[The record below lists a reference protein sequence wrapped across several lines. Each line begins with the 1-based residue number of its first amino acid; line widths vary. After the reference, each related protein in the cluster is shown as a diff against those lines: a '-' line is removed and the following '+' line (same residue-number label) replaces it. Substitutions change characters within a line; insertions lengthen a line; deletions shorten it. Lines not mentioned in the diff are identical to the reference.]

1 MLIALVK
8 ITNKSR
14 HTVAFITLSL
24 CKGHRCALRYIY
36 QGVLVAITYLEILDT
51 TVTIG
56 LGALTSGVTTWNI
69 TQLQHRNDDEKQRR
83 TRKMESLESVAEQV
97 EVFSHDAMVY
107 WARTLILHAE
117 KNSGSKLGDDYL
129 KELSEAR
136 ANLYRSY
143 KNLNSTE
150 SKLLLLGLSES
161 QRSLRVFGEAVS
173 SFYAEVYIGDHGKP
187 LEEVKLWREDI
198 LENRR
203 IFFEDL
209 NLAYEKS

>member
-1 MLIALVK
+1 M
-8 ITNKSR
+8 
-14 HTVAFITLSL
+14 
-24 CKGHRCALRYIY
+24 
-36 QGVLVAITYLEILDT
+36 AITYLEILDT
-51 TVTIG
+51 TVKIG
-56 LGALTSGVTTWNI
+56 LGALISGVTTWKI

-97 EVFSHDAMVY
+97 EVFSHDALVY
-107 WARTLILHAE
+107 WARIVDFTRR
-117 KNSGSKLGDDYL
+117 KNSGSKLGDEFL

-143 KNLNSTE
+143 KNLNSAE

-161 QRSLRVFGEAVS
+161 QRSLRAFGEAVS

>member
-1 MLIALVK
+1 ALY
-8 ITNKSR
+8 
-14 HTVAFITLSL
+14 L
-24 CKGHRCALRYIY
+24 
-36 QGVLVAITYLEILDT
+36 QGVSVAITYLEILDT
-51 TVTIG
+51 TVKIG
-56 LGALTSGVTTWNI
+56 LGALISGVTTWKI

-107 WARTLILHAE
+107 WARIVDFTRR
-117 KNSGSKLGDDYL
+117 KNSGSKLGDEFL

-136 ANLYRSY
+136 ASLYRSY
-143 KNLNSTE
+143 KNLNSAE

-161 QRSLRVFGEAVS
+161 QRSLRAFGEAVS